1 MGTPSQPSQT
11 TIVRN
16 QSKIQIVSDKGVVK
30 VPLTWRIV
38 DIITQGS
45 ILLLNKTNMIFPDI
59 TNLPPRSQS
68 PQV

>member
-30 VPLTWRIV
+30 VPLT
-38 DIITQGS
+38 
-45 ILLLNKTNMIFPDI
+45 
-59 TNLPPRSQS
+59 
-68 PQV
+68 